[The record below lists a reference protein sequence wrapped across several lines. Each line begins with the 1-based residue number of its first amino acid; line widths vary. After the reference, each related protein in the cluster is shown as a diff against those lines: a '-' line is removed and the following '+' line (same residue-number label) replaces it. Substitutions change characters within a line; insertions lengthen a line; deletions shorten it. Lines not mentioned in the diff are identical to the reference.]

1 MDIKEIKR
9 RLTDLR
15 DERSFAAAIETDK
28 GVLGEYLKGS
38 YEAYRIAVDMLEHLE
53 SEKVVV
59 PYFVADWIEE
69 AKEHYGSEIDPL
81 NIVYWTGDYIS
92 DTDPHYEWLE
102 NICNQK
108 LLLNAVINGYE
119 VKKEPKYQRNQIF
132 QRWMG
137 ELSMENVYVV
147 RLGDLYYQGRD
158 FSLTNDYRYTMTDNL
173 NDAILSESFD
183 DVKKLAED
191 IGGKV
196 YKINLEEVE

>member
-1 MDIKEIKR
+1 MDIRDLKKEIWKAYN
-9 RLTDLR
+9 
-15 DERSFAAAIETDK
+15 ERSVWTQKSDVDK
-28 GVLGEYLKGS
+28 FKKLLDELDEPK
-38 YEAYRIAVDMLEHLE
+38 
-53 SEKVVV
+53 KVYI
-59 PYFVADWIEE
+59 PQFVAHWIEE

-81 NIVYWTGDYIS
+81 NIVYWIGDYIGNI
-92 DTDPHYEWLE
+92 DPHYEWLE
-102 NICNQK
+102 NIYNQK
-108 LLLNAVINGYE
+108 LLLNAAINAYE

>member
-1 MDIKEIKR
+1 MDIEEVKEELTKR
-9 RLTDLR
+9 MAEAHSDYME
-15 DERSFAAAIETDK
+15 DPV
-28 GVLGEYLKGS
+28 GGEYADGYASGCKYAIKL
-38 YEAYRIAVDMLEHLE
+38 LENLQKK
-53 SEKVVV
+53 KVVI
-59 PYFVADWIEE
+59 PEFVAHWIEE

-81 NIVYWTGDYIS
+81 KIVYWTGDYIS

-102 NICNQK
+102 NIYNQK